1 MDRWVCDSTGVTCS
15 LTLSRICDST
25 GVSVG
30 SSLTL
35 STRPS
40 CWCWWTGEVVATR
53 VSASPVLWH
62 CLPDHT
68 VCADNR
74 WVRRYISRPP
84 ALWYCLAECAACA
97 DEQVNFYIQVS
108 VLHMLFDICLPEH
121 AAWADGQVSFFA
133 YRYQCFTC
141 SLIFVYQSMLLGL
154 MDRWVFLHTG
164 ISASPALW
172 YLSTRACCLGWWTG
186 EFFCIQVSV
195 LHLLFDIC
203 LPEHAAWADGQV
215 SFFAYR
221 YQCFTCSL
229 IFVYQSMLLGLMDRW
244 VFLHTGISAS
254 PAVWYLSTRAC
265 CLGWW
270 TGEFL
275 QTGIR
280 ASPALWYCLAEH
292 CWLCW
297 WTGGFIIT

>member
-108 VLHMLFDICLPEH
+108 VLHMLFDNI
-121 AAWADGQVSFFA
+121 
-133 YRYQCFTC
+133 
-141 SLIFVYQSMLLGL
+141 YQSMLLVL
-154 MDRWVFLHTG
+154 MDRRVFLHTG

-186 EFFCIQVSV
+186 EFFAYRYQCFTCSLIFVYQSMLLGLMDRWVFCIQVSV

-215 SFFAYR
+215 SFYR
-221 YQCFTCSL
+221 QVSGL
-229 IFVYQSMLLGLMDRW
+229 HLLFDI
-244 VFLHTGISAS
+244 V
-254 PAVWYLSTRAC
+254 
-265 CLGWW
+265 
-270 TGEFL
+270 
-275 QTGIR
+275 
-280 ASPALWYCLAEH
+280 
-292 CWLCW
+292 
-297 WTGGFIIT
+297 